1 MSYAND
7 MTRTL
12 RTDSELASELR
23 MSVMRLARR
32 LRAHRLDSG
41 LSLTQLAA
49 LATLDRH
56 GAMSPGELAD
66 HERVQPPSMTRV
78 IALLE
83 TRGLVTRV
91 PHPTDGR
98 QHIVTVT
105 SDGQDLLR
113 EDRRRREAWLACRL
127 AELSADERSMLLA
140 AAPVLDR
147 LAQL

>member
-1 MSYAND
+1 
-7 MTRTL
+7 MTTAL
-12 RTDSELASELR
+12 RTDSELASGLR
-23 MSVMRLARR
+23 ISVMRLARR

-56 GAMSPGELAD
+56 GAMSPGELAE

-83 TRGLVTRV
+83 GRGLVTRV

-98 QHIVTVT
+98 QRIVTAT
-105 SDGQDLLR
+105 PEGRGLLR

-127 AELSADERSMLLA
+127 AELDAEERAVLRA
-140 AAPVLDR
+140 AAPVLER
-147 LAQL
+147 LGQL